1 MNIWFEDKRSN
12 LVQKL
17 YRGMGCHHPWSLPVK
32 RLVDFKD
39 TQTFKLATEL
49 RKQLLLPNN
58 FEKKI
63 VVRTALQI
71 LSHSTESAL
80 KFMLESYDWDK

>member
-39 TQTFKLATEL
+39 TQTFKLATKL
-49 RKQLLLPNN
+49 RKQLLLPNH
-58 FEKKI
+58 FEKKNSSENCPPSSEPLHRI
-63 VVRTALQI
+63 G
-71 LSHSTESAL
+71 L